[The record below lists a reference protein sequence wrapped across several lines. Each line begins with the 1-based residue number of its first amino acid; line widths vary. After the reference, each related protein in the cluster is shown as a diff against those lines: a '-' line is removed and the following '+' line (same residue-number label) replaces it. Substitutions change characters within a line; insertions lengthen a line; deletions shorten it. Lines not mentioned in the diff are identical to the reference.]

1 MCPRREHFNLC
12 HADLRYAVATPNPIQ
27 LGKLE
32 RERDVSKG
40 VRSEVTERIKGKKK
54 ERKKTKKQWLTEGEK
69 KENKIYASC
78 YSTIM

>member
-40 VRSEVTERIKGKKK
+40 VRSEVTERIKEKKK
-54 ERKKTKKQWLTEGEK
+54 ERKKQWLTEGEK